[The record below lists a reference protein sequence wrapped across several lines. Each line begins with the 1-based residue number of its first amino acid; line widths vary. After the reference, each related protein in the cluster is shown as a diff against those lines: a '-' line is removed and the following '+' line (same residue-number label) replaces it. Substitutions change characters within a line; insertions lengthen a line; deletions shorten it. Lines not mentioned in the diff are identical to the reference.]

1 MTTDSPS
8 RRVLIVDD
16 DNAVLQA
23 SSLLLGRAGFSV
35 DAATSGERALK
46 FLQAKTYSAILSD
59 INMEGMSGLELL
71 RTIRERDLD
80 TPVILFTGGPSLS
93 TAIDAMAWGAHR
105 YLIKPVSADEL
116 IEAVTRAVLLSDLAR
131 LKREAFALHS
141 TSVLPLD
148 DREALDRT
156 FSRALER
163 LSVVFHPIVSMRDR
177 RTMGYEA
184 LMRST
189 EPSLESPMAMLETA
203 GLLGRHEDL
212 TRVIYA
218 RIGERAADL
227 PDDRLLFVNVHPPD
241 LLDPTLHGMGSP
253 LAPYA
258 ARIVLEITER
268 ASIERMGDISD
279 VVRDLRLLKYRLAV
293 DDLGTGYAG
302 LASFTQLSPDMVKL
316 DRSLIT
322 GIDTNPVKQRV
333 VRAMTSL
340 CADLGMQVIS
350 EGIETTSE
358 QDALI
363 ELGADLLQGYLYGK
377 PSAKFAEPALS

>member
-1 MTTDSPS
+1 M
-8 RRVLIVDD
+8 
-16 DNAVLQA
+16 
-23 SSLLLGRAGFSV
+23 
-35 DAATSGERALK
+35 
-46 FLQAKTYSAILSD
+46 
-59 INMEGMSGLELL
+59 
-71 RTIRERDLD
+71 
-80 TPVILFTGGPSLS
+80 
-93 TAIDAMAWGAHR
+93 
-105 YLIKPVSADEL
+105 
-116 IEAVTRAVLLSDLAR
+116 LLSDLAR

-156 FSRALER
+156 FTRALER
-163 LSVVFHPIVSMRDR
+163 LSVVFHPIVSMRAR

-203 GLLGRHEDL
+203 GLLGRFEDL

-227 PDDRLLFVNVHPPD
+227 PDDRLFVNVHPPD
-241 LLDPTLHGMGSP
+241 LLNPTLHGRGSP

-350 EGIETTSE
+350 EGIETIPE
-358 QDALI
+358 RDALI
-363 ELGADLLQGYLYGK
+363 ELGADLLQGYLFGQ
-377 PSAKFAEPALS
+377 PSAQFAEPASH

>member
-1 MTTDSPS
+1 MTESPS

-16 DNAVLQA
+16 DAAVLQA
-23 SSLLLGRAGFSV
+23 SSMLLGRAGFSV
-35 DAATSGERALK
+35 DAATSGERAVQ
-46 FLQAKTYSAILSD
+46 FLQTKSYSAILSD
-59 INMEGMSGLELL
+59 INMEGMSGLDLL
-71 RTIRERDLD
+71 RAIRERDLD

-105 YLIKPVSADEL
+105 YLLKPVAPDEL

-148 DREALDRT
+148 DAEALNKT
-156 FSRALER
+156 FSRALDR
-163 LSVVFHPIVSMRDR
+163 LSIVFHPIYSMRER
-177 RTMGYEA
+177 RALGFEA
-184 LMRST
+184 LMRSD

-218 RIGERAADL
+218 RIGERAVEL
-227 PDDRLLFVNVHPPD
+227 PKDRLLFVNVHPPD
-241 LLDPTLHGMGSP
+241 LLNPTLHGMGSP
-253 LAPYA
+253 LAPFA
-258 ARIVLEITER
+258 SRIVLEITER
-268 ASIERMGDISD
+268 ASIERMGDITD

-302 LASFTQLSPDMVKL
+302 LSSFTQLSPDMVKL

-333 VRAMTSL
+333 VGAMTSL

-350 EGIETTSE
+350 EGIETVAE
-358 QDALI
+358 RDALVEI
-363 ELGADLLQGYLYGK
+363 GADLLQGYLFGQ
-377 PSAKFAEPALS
+377 PRNSFEESEI